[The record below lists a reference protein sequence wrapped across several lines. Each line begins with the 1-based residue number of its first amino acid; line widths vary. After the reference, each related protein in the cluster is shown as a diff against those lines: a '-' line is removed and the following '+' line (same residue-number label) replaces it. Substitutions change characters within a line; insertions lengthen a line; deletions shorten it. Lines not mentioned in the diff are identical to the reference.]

1 MVFRATSSE
10 YCLHCSVYFTQM
22 NKLQSRLCVLIL
34 NYFCRSLKCVLCC
47 STCVPDR
54 HLLTLWTWSG
64 LSSVAALSTH
74 SDVYIPL
81 DDVSL
86 ATVCHTAGLISVWV
100 AAGLFCPAQKGGP
113 RSGQQNQWALRSYLL
128 WCKCITR
135 GSRRK
140 WCRAL
145 REEGDERIRC
155 LFRALSPILG
165 PLQQIKIISQ
175 TDS

>member
-1 MVFRATSSE
+1 M
-10 YCLHCSVYFTQM
+10 CLDTQLFL
-22 NKLQSRLCVLIL
+22 LQSEVCPLLLHMRPRQTSLDPVNLKWPL
-34 NYFCRSLKCVLCC
+34 FSRSLVYTLRRVH
-47 STCVPDR
+47 STGRCQ
-54 HLLTLWTWSG
+54 SG
-64 LSSVAALSTH
+64 RG
-74 SDVYIPL
+74 
-81 DDVSL
+81 SL

-100 AAGLFCPAQKGGP
+100 AAGPFCPTQKGGL
-113 RSGQQNQWALRSYLL
+113 RSGQQNQRALRSYLL

-140 WCRAL
+140 WCRAP